1 MIGCQN
7 FLLLDSII
15 VLMTCMCIM
24 SQQATVEKLE
34 KENEMQD
41 LTIGALKA
49 MTSERFTSVEKNL
62 EAINS
67 GNERLFQ
74 TTFLLKLHPD
84 CD

>member
-1 MIGCQN
+1 MHVTSEQ
-7 FLLLDSII
+7 
-15 VLMTCMCIM
+15 VK
-24 SQQATVEKLE
+24 VEKLEEEVAKVE

-49 MTSERFTSVEKNL
+49 MTSERFTSVVKNQ

-74 TTFLLKLHPD
+74 NHFFVETTPRL
-84 CD
+84 